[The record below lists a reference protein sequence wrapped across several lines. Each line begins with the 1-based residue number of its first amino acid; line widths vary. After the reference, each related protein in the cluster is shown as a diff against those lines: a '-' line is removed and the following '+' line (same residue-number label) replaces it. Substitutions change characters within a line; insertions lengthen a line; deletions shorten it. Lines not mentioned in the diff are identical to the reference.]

1 MDERLQIAAI
11 KQGDARAFEALF
23 RQFYES
29 LCRYAQRILDDSAMA
44 EEAVQD
50 VFLKFWERRTA
61 LEITTGLK
69 PYLYR
74 AVHNHCMNQ
83 LKHGKIKQIHKEYV
97 KNSANDE
104 SNATMEYMESRELQ
118 VRIELAVKELPEQC
132 RRTFELSRFEHLSYQ
147 EIADV
152 MGLSIKTVENQ
163 IGKALRQLRGSLADY
178 LSFSPLMLLMKL
190 FSVGLGV
197 WSFSRVVIILT
208 A

>member
-29 LCRYAQRILDDSAMA
+29 LCRYAQRLLGDSTMA

-50 VFLKFWERRTA
+50 VFLKFWERRMA

-83 LKHGKIKQIHKEYV
+83 LKHGKIKQIHREYV
-97 KNSANDE
+97 KSTAKDE

-118 VRIELAVKELPEQC
+118 VRIEHAVENLPEQC
-132 RRTFELSRFEHLSYQ
+132 RRTFELSRFQQLSYQ

-163 IGKALRQLRGSLADY
+163 IGKALKQLRSSLADY
-178 LSFSPLMLLMKL
+178 LSFLPIMLIMKL
-190 FSVGLGV
+190 FSVGMGV
-197 WSFSRVVIILT
+197 WAFLLVVIILT